1 MMFKEPNKQQIDSLI
16 KLALNEDV
24 GLGDITTRSIVSA
37 GDIFEAEIL
46 AKNDMV
52 LCGLDIFKAV
62 FCHLDTFVSYYDDI
76 FKDGDFIKSGTIFL
90 KMKGRGV
97 ALLEGERVAL
107 NIIQRLC
114 GIASLTKQYVD
125 RAKPI
130 KILDTRKTTPGIRIF
145 EKYAVHCGGGV
156 NHRFG
161 LFDAILIKDNHIKA
175 AGGII
180 QAITTVRKTNKNLME
195 IEVEAST
202 IEEVKDAIVAKSDTI
217 MLDNMTIEEIIK
229 SVEIIDGKAK
239 IEVSGS
245 ISLQKIDTLSKLDI
259 NFISIGSL
267 THSPKASD
275 ISMNFIL
282 P

>member
-1 MMFKEPNKQQIDSLI
+1 MFKAPNKQQIDNLI

-37 GDIFEAEIL
+37 GDIFQAEIL
-46 AKNDMV
+46 AKNNMV

-62 FCHLDTFVSYYDDI
+62 FCHLDNDI
-76 FKDGDFIKSGTIFL
+76 CYSEDTFKDGDFIKSGTIIL
-90 KMKGRGV
+90 KMTGRGV

-175 AGGII
+175 SGGVT
-180 QAITTVRKTNKNLME
+180 QAITTVRKNNKGIMK

-202 IEEVKDAIVAKSDTI
+202 LGEVKDAIAAKSDTI
-217 MLDNMTIEEIIK
+217 MLDNMDIEDVIK
-229 SVEIIDGKAK
+229 SVEIIGGKAK

-245 ISLQKIDTLSKLDI
+245 ISLEKIDTLSKLDI